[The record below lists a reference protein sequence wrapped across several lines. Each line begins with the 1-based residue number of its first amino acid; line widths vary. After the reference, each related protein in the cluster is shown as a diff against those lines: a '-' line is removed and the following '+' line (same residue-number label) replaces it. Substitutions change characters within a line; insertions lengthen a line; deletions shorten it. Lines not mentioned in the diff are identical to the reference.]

1 MTPRERVLKA
11 LNFEEPDKIPVDF
24 GGHKSSGIAAMAYAA
39 LKRELGITSGDIYV
53 YDVIQQLAIVE
64 ETVLDI
70 FGVDTIELGRA
81 YMLNESDWKDWEL
94 PNGTPCKIPHMI
106 NMERDGDDCYLTNH
120 EGLRLGIQ
128 KKGCLYFEQLT
139 HPMQDRDFEA
149 RDFKDVIEN
158 FPNSMWCNTPGP
170 GSHVALE
177 GEGLLQMSEG
187 ARKLRESTDRLII
200 GIFGGNM
207 FEIPQLM
214 FRNDNYLL
222 YTALYPEATLE
233 LSEILCDHYSKEM
246 EKWLDAVGPYIDMML
261 FGDDFGSNHGP
272 IIDPEMYR
280 LYYKPFH
287 QKMWSR
293 AKEIAPHIKIQLH
306 CCGSVE
312 PFLEDMIEAGL
323 DAINPVQISCRGMQ
337 LEDLKKKYGG
347 RLTFWGGGCDTQS
360 ILGQGT
366 PVEVESHVKKQ
377 LSIMKGSGGFVFQ
390 QVHNILGNVPP
401 ANIIKMFETVAKYR

>member
-1 MTPRERVLKA
+1 M
-11 LNFEEPDKIPVDF
+11 
-24 GGHKSSGIAAMAYAA
+24 M
-39 LKRELGITSGDIYV
+39 
-53 YDVIQQLAIVE
+53 
-64 ETVLDI
+64 
-70 FGVDTIELGRA
+70 
-81 YMLNESDWKDWEL
+81 
-94 PNGTPCKIPHMI
+94 
-106 NMERDGDDCYLTNH
+106 
-120 EGLRLGIQ
+120 
-128 KKGCLYFEQLT
+128 
-139 HPMQDRDFEA
+139 
-149 RDFKDVIEN
+149 
-158 FPNSMWCNTPGP
+158 
-170 GSHVALE
+170 
-177 GEGLLQMSEG
+177 EG
-187 ARKLRESTDRLII
+187 AKKLRQSTDRLII

-222 YTALYPEATLE
+222 YTAIYPEATLE
-233 LSEILCDHYSKEM
+233 LSEILCSHYMSEM
-246 EKWLDAVGPYIDMML
+246 EKWLGAVGPYIDMML
-261 FGDDFGSNHGP
+261 FGDDFGSNQGP

-287 QKMWSR
+287 QKMWKR

-337 LEDLKKKYGG
+337 LEDLKNKYGG

-366 PVEVESHVKKQ
+366 PDDIETHVKKQ

-390 QVHNILGNVPP
+390 QVHNILGNVPA
-401 ANIIKMFETVAKYR
+401 ANIIRMFETVARHR

>member
-1 MTPRERVLKA
+1 MTSRERVLLS
-11 LNFEEPDKIPVDF
+11 LNFEQPDLIPLDF
-24 GGHKSSGIAAMAYAA
+24 GGHKSSGIAAMAYAG
-39 LKRELGITSGDIYV
+39 LKKELGISSGDIYV

-64 ETVLDI
+64 EPILDL
-70 FGVDTIELGRA
+70 FEVDTIELGRA
-81 YMLNESDWKDWEL
+81 YMRKDSDWKDWEL
-94 PNGTPCKIPHMI
+94 PDGTPCKIPVMV
-106 NMERDGDDCYLTNH
+106 NMQRKGDHWYLLNDKGM
-120 EGLRLGIQ
+120 ELGIQ

-139 HPMQDRDFEA
+139 HPMENRDFEA
-149 RDFKDVIEN
+149 RDFRDVIEN
-158 FPNSMWCNTPGP
+158 FPDSMWCNTPGP
-170 GSHVALE
+170 GGHVPLE
-177 GEGLLQMSEG
+177 GEGFKEMMEG
-187 ARKLRESTDRLII
+187 AQKIRQSTDRLII

-222 YTALYPEATLE
+222 YTAIYPEATLE
-233 LSEILCDHYSKEM
+233 LSEILCNHYMAEM
-246 EKWLDAVGPYIDMML
+246 EKWLNAVGPYIDMML

-287 QKMWSR
+287 QKMWKR

-323 DAINPVQISCRGMQ
+323 DAINPVQISCRGME
-337 LEDLKKKYGG
+337 LEDLKKKYEG

-360 ILGQGT
+360 VLGQGT
-366 PVEVESHVKKQ
+366 PEDIEAHVKKQ
-377 LSIMKGSGGFVFQ
+377 LSVMKGQGGFVFQ

-401 ANIIKMFETVAKYR
+401 ANIIKMFETVQRYR